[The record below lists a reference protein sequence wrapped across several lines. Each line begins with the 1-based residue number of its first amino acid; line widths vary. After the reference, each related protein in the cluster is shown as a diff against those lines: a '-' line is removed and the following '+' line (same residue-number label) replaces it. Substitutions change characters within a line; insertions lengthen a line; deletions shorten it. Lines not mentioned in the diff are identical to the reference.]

1 MSTKDYIE
9 KDYYAAL
16 GVAKD
21 ASAADIKKAYRKL
34 ARELHPDKNPGN
46 ATAEARFKEVSEAY
60 DVLSD
65 EAKRRRSTTKR
76 AACSPGGFRPTAWSG
91 YPGGAGGSATFDMS
105 DFFGGAGGRR
115 GPGRSVRQPVRQR
128 HPHQPG
134 AHVQPDPRPG
144 PLRRDHPGLRRRG
157 ARAQT
162 LPLQIAAPAP
172 CRLCGG
178 NGARPGTSPRTCPT
192 CNGSG
197 MVNSNQGGFGFSEP
211 CRRCRGKGLI
221 VEDPCPECGGVGTTT
236 QTRNITVRVPPGV
249 RDGAKLRIPGKGGA
263 GQRGGPAGDLFVTVH
278 VRKHSLFGRSGDDLT
293 LTVPIT
299 FPEAALGTTLRVP
312 TLDAPVSLK
321 IAPGTPSG
329 RTLRVRGRGVKSR
342 KSTGDLLVTVEVAV
356 PKKVSSEAAEA
367 LAKYAAAQPDDPRP
381 EITAALARA
390 SATSSHQAAS
400 SASSREGGA
409 GGRSEPSGAE
419 APMADLPRG
428 VPDDAPVF
436 VISVAAQ
443 LAGMHAQTLRQYDRL
458 GLVTPGRTGGGGR
471 RYSARD
477 VQLLREV
484 QRLSQEGVGLA
495 GIKRVIELE
504 SQVDALR
511 ARVAELAAE
520 LDRAHAELLARRD
533 PTTALVVWRPTTPAE
548 RLTP

>member
-46 ATAEARFKEVSEAY
+46 STAEARFKEVSEAY

-65 EAKRRRSTTKR
+65 EAKRREYDEARSLF
-76 AACSPGGFRPTAWSG
+76 AGGFRPTGGAS

-105 DFFGGAGGRR
+105 DFFGGAGGGADLGDLFGNLFGNGTRTSRARTSSPTR
-115 GPGRSVRQPVRQR
+115 GQDRSAEITLDFDDAVR
-128 HPHQPG
+128 G
-134 AHVQPDPRPG
+134 
-144 PLRRDHPGLRRRG
+144 
-157 ARAQT
+157 QT

-419 APMADLPRG
+419 ASDG
-428 VPDDAPVF
+428 
-436 VISVAAQ
+436 
-443 LAGMHAQTLRQYDRL
+443 
-458 GLVTPGRTGGGGR
+458 
-471 RYSARD
+471 
-477 VQLLREV
+477 
-484 QRLSQEGVGLA
+484 
-495 GIKRVIELE
+495 
-504 SQVDALR
+504 
-511 ARVAELAAE
+511 
-520 LDRAHAELLARRD
+520 
-533 PTTALVVWRPTTPAE
+533 
-548 RLTP
+548 